1 MFVDIRGFT
10 SLAEQLNPAE
20 VATRL
25 NRFYDIATQAI
36 FRHDGTL
43 DKLVGDEVMAFF
55 GAPLHWQDHPGRA
68 VTTAVEIM
76 REVEA
81 MAEQD
86 RLELGIGISTGEA
99 FVGNVGGKEVTD
111 YTVLG
116 DTVNVAARLQGAAK
130 PGEILIAEATFT
142 QVEKQFPN
150 AMRREL
156 ELKGKSDTVIAWE
169 IARRRHSSVAA
180 GRI

>member
-10 SLAEQLNPAE
+10 ALVEQMNPAE

-25 NRFYDIATQAI
+25 NHFYELATNAI

-55 GAPLHWQDHPGRA
+55 GAPLHWQDHPRRA
-68 VTTAVEIM
+68 VTAAVEIM
-76 REVEA
+76 HAVA
-81 MAEQD
+81 TMAEKD
-86 RLELGIGISTGEA
+86 RLQVGIGINTGEA
-99 FVGNVGGKEVTD
+99 FVGNVGGKDVTD

-116 DTVNVAARLQGAAK
+116 DTVNVAARLQGAAA
-130 PGEILIAEATFT
+130 PGEILIAQETFGPI
-142 QVEKQFPN
+142 EKQFPN
-150 AMRREL
+150 ARRREL

-169 IARRRHSSVAA
+169 IARQ
-180 GRI
+180 